1 MDGRVRNLYPG
12 GNTPDGFYSY
22 YNYILP
28 QREAEKIFCI
38 KGGPGTGKSTLM
50 KNIAQHFIKKGE
62 DVDLMWC
69 SSDPSSLD
77 GVLIRNRNIAVVDG
91 TAPHVVDPKNPGAVD
106 EIVNLGDHWDEDEL
120 KKYRGEIV
128 ECSSH
133 ISEFFGY
140 AYGYLKCAQQQQI
153 FMGNML
159 DRLIPHDRI
168 RELKN
173 RLIGRHT
180 EPTEVVERRLATAK
194 RELLRAG
201 EYDYAVVNDQLET
214 AAEQLLAVIEAA
226 KCTANEM
233 KEFIDEVNRHA

>member
-120 KKYRGEIV
+120 KKYRGEISPAKAG
-128 ECSSH
+128 CPPP
-133 ISEFFGY
+133 
-140 AYGYLKCAQQQQI
+140 C
-153 FMGNML
+153 
-159 DRLIPHDRI
+159 R
-168 RELKN
+168 
-173 RLIGRHT
+173 
-180 EPTEVVERRLATAK
+180 TAC
-194 RELLRAG
+194 LHGSAG
-201 EYDYAVVNDQLET
+201 T
-214 AAEQLLAVIEAA
+214 G
-226 KCTANEM
+226 T
-233 KEFIDEVNRHA
+233 R